1 MLQQQVN
8 FQGNTLQKISS
19 TAFIIG
25 AVLLIVFNVLAPRP
39 DNPANM
45 ESVMTTMSNQAVFT
59 HLSQLLLTFGIW
71 LVMIG
76 SAGVYRSITASG
88 AAWARLGFYG
98 IIVGAVLWSVTFGLG
113 SATVSTAAE
122 WMTASTTN
130 KAAAF
135 NVAAAVSTASS
146 AIETMSIIML
156 WSALIFLGVGMAS
169 SSVYPGWLGWVG
181 ITLGVAMVAVVG
193 IPKFFLGNTSTLL
206 LLFGGLALLTTVWML
221 LTGIWVAR
229 KAW

>member
-1 MLQQQVN
+1 MSQQVK
-8 FQGNTLQKISS
+8 FKEDSLQKISS

-25 AVLLIVFNVLAPRP
+25 AVLLIVFNLLTPRP
-39 DNPANM
+39 DDPTNM
-45 ESVMTTMSNQAVFT
+45 QSVLRTMSDQRVFT
-59 HLSQLLLTFGIW
+59 HLSQLLLAFSIW

-76 SAGVYRSITASG
+76 SAGVYRSIKESG

-113 SATVSTAAE
+113 SATVNSAADWAAASTAD
-122 WMTASTTN
+122 

-135 NVAAAVSTASS
+135 NIAAAVSEATS

-156 WSALIFLGVGMAS
+156 WLALIFLGAGMARS
-169 SSVYPGWLGWVG
+169 AVYPGWLGWVAA
-181 ITLGVAMVAVVG
+181 ILGVAMVATVG
-193 IPKFFLGNTSTLL
+193 IPKFFVGNTSTLL
-206 LLFGGLALLTTVWML
+206 LLFGGLALLTTFWL
-221 LTGIWVAR
+221 LVSGIWVAR